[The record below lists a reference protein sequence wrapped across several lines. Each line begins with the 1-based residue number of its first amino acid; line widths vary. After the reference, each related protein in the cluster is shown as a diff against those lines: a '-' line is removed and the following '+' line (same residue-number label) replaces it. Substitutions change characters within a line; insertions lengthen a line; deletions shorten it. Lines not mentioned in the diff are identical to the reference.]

1 MKMMNR
7 PDLLMFSGTWQQARR
22 MLADQSETL
31 RGLFN
36 AAKTRVDGKPQ
47 FPLNRT
53 TFEVRSLTEEE
64 VQALAAF
71 SRDEG
76 IANVARDAYATAL
89 VLFLDIMFIE
99 LWTYF
104 RLVRDAKGTFKT
116 GVAGIDLRTI
126 IAHTANNVRHFQD
139 WRFERTKGALQNAKT
154 IAKVT
159 GMREP
164 TADTL
169 AEMANNWSWLVL
181 VSISGRSFDG
191 LIAIANQYMDE
202 MLDNAG
208 LDANNLPV
216 LVP

>member
-1 MKMMNR
+1 MKMLDR

-22 MLADQSETL
+22 MLADQSEML
-31 RGLFN
+31 RDLFD
-36 AAKTRVDGKPQ
+36 AAKTRVDGKPL
-47 FPLNRT
+47 FPLKQT
-53 TFEVRSLTEEE
+53 TFKPFSLTEEE
-64 VQALAAF
+64 LVALTTF
-71 SRDEG
+71 SREEG
-76 IANVARDAYATAL
+76 IVNVARDAYATAL

-104 RLVRDAKGTFKT
+104 RLVRDAKRTFKT

-126 IAHTANNVRHFQD
+126 IAHTANNVRHFQE

-181 VSISGRSFDG
+181 VSISGRSFGG
-191 LIAIANQYMDE
+191 LIAIVNQYMDE

-208 LDANNLPV
+208 LNANNLPV